1 MCSTMQQKLSAAQA
15 IRWRPAAAVRGAV
28 AAASRTPCAQVK
40 KMMIRIGPA
49 IKKIQKK
56 WLERHY
62 AKMADKVEFMLK
74 YTLLSPA
81 HRRKAARTISYPAHR
96 ALPPAAA
103 YVLMMLRPLGS
114 HSGAALLSLAPAIL
128 LGLGLV
134 GSSASRSGWACTGG
148 VGAERLRR

>member
-1 MCSTMQQKLSAAQA
+1 M
-15 IRWRPAAAVRGAV
+15 R
-28 AAASRTPCAQVK
+28 AQVK

-103 YVLMMLRPLGS
+103 Y
-114 HSGAALLSLAPAIL
+114 A
-128 LGLGLV
+128 
-134 GSSASRSGWACTGG
+134 
-148 VGAERLRR
+148 